1 MSFQALQISRIYYS
15 TSNLT
20 YITMNS
26 YIHNKDSIIQVS
38 KDFIERHVVSI
49 AAPSLELFDNI
60 KEVSTVLD
68 AFNIPHEVSIVAAHR
83 APNKTLR
90 YIDDLEK
97 KGIEVVIACGSGS
110 AHLPGMIASLTS
122 IPVIGI
128 PLESNFLGGID
139 SLVSIMQ
146 MPKGVPVATVG
157 MGSSYNAAILA
168 CQILSLKY
176 PFLRDRMKA
185 HKEELERTV
194 ETEDNSIER

>member
-1 MSFQALQISRIYYS
+1 
-15 TSNLT
+15 
-20 YITMNS
+20 MNS
-26 YIHNKDSIIQVS
+26 LTQNSDSKIQGTKDYIKRQ
-38 KDFIERHVVSI
+38 VVSI
-49 AAPSLELFDNI
+49 AAPSLQLFDKI
-60 KEVSTVLD
+60 KELIPVLES
-68 AFNIPHEVSIVAAHR
+68 FKIPYEISIVAAHR

-128 PLESNFLGGID
+128 PLESNLLGGLD
-139 SLVSIMQ
+139 SLGSIMQ

-157 MGSSYNAAILA
+157 MESSYNAAILA

-176 PFLRDRMKA
+176 PFLRDRIKV
-185 HKEELERTV
+185 HKKELEIGV
-194 ETEDNSIER
+194 ETEDNSVRGQTFHT